1 MPALN
6 HRLDNMDLLIK
17 SPTPSRNCF
26 DEGSVSS
33 DLSLDMLTNERDEV
47 WDKHNGSSNNS
58 KGWDPNGSDY
68 SLNILLPA
76 NDGID
81 TSNHSNG
88 IDTSNH
94 SNGIDTSNH
103 STFSKSSLDYSLNI
117 TLPRAKKS
125 NQSNSIDTSNHSN
138 GIDTSNHSTF
148 SKSSLDYSLN
158 LTLPRAKKSSLASL
172 KSAALPE
179 EPETDSTDAASS
191 ASSSSS
197 AQNEAS
203 PSTGPRQVHFYPR
216 VRVQRVKNR
225 GDLCS
230 QHIADVWYSRDEFK
244 EIRQECYDTI
254 QILTAGD
261 DLNEYEY
268 EGGME
273 LCSRGLE
280 YKVPSLYKER
290 QRNKSEVRS
299 AIFEEQDFQYE
310 NSMDDPDFIANVSK
324 ELSQGCVSA
333 AIAAALDDQ
342 LFACAYQRE
351 G

>member
-33 DLSLDMLTNERDEV
+33 DLSLDMLADERDEA
-47 WDKHNGSSNNS
+47 WDKQNGSSNNS

-76 NDGID
+76 NDGND
-81 TSNHSNG
+81 TRNHSNS
-88 IDTSNH
+88 IDASNH

-103 STFSKSSLDYSLNI
+103 STFSKSSMDYSLNI
-117 TLPRAKKS
+117 
-125 NQSNSIDTSNHSN
+125 
-138 GIDTSNHSTF
+138 
-148 SKSSLDYSLN
+148 
-158 LTLPRAKKSSLASL
+158 TLPRAKKSSLASL

-179 EPETDSTDAASS
+179 ETETDSTDAASS
-191 ASSSSS
+191 PSLSSDQNDASFS
-197 AQNEAS
+197 AGS
-203 PSTGPRQVHFYPR
+203 RKVHFYPR
-216 VRVQRVKNR
+216 VRIQRIKNR
-225 GDLCS
+225 SDLTS

-254 QILTAGD
+254 LLITAGD

-310 NSMDDPDFIANVSK
+310 NDMDDPDYIANVSK

-333 AIAAALDDQ
+333 AIAAALNDQ
-342 LFACAYQRE
+342 LFACAYQRD